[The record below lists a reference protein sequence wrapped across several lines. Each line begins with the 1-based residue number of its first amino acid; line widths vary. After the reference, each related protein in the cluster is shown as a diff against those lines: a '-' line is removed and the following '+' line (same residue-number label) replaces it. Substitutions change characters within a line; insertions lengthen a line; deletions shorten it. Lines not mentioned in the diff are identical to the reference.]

1 MALVVRE
8 GAVHGGSAPQVL
20 PLHHQH
26 VGCGLAPAVRAHSV
40 YRKGG
45 VVSTEPR
52 PARGAQRTGLE
63 WCLGCFCL
71 QGTRTGRVR
80 RLRSRKR
87 LQPDGLL
94 QEEGG
99 YHEASKGMHGPHS
112 MRGIPEK
119 PLPSLLSCYSFAH
132 LLRDSA
138 WCSLWA
144 LLNERP
150 GLFLVPLRPY
160 SLKTLIQL
168 LPAKSSIFVIFGTSF
183 ISVNYFDSE
192 SKRLTFS
199 YYRGIFF
206 HDLDTFN

>member
-71 QGTRTGRVR
+71 HGTRTGRVR

-112 MRGIPEK
+112 MCGIPGK

-138 WCSLWA
+138 WCSL
-144 LLNERP
+144 LI
-150 GLFLVPLRPY
+150 LFDKVTRSFL
-160 SLKTLIQL
+160 SAFKTL
-168 LPAKSSIFVIFGTSF
+168 LP
-183 ISVNYFDSE
+183 
-192 SKRLTFS
+192 
-199 YYRGIFF
+199 
-206 HDLDTFN
+206 